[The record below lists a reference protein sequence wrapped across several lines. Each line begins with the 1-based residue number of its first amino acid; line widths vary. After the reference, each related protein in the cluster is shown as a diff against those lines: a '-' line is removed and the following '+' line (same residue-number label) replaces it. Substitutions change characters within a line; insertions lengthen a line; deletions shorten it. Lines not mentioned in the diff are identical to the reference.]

1 MIATFCPPLADPV
14 RAVHWTR
21 AFVFVVA
28 EASSDTAIRLVG
40 RVSMVAPA
48 VLSSE
53 NWPVPLALVALTRT
67 RMRPSL
73 GNAVKAA
80 MVVMETVQVVVETM
94 VGSAIP
100 SPLHW
105 VGSGR

>member
-1 MIATFCPPLADPV
+1 
-14 RAVHWTR
+14 
-21 AFVFVVA
+21 VFVVA
-28 EASSDTAIRLVG
+28 AATIVTTLRLVG
-40 RVSMVAPA
+40 KVSMVAPA

-73 GNAVKAA
+73 GSDVKAA
-80 MVVMETVQVVVETM
+80 MVAMGTVQVVVLTM
-94 VGSAIP
+94 AAPVP
-100 SPLHW
+100 SQW

>member
-1 MIATFCPPLADPV
+1 
-14 RAVHWTR
+14 
-21 AFVFVVA
+21 
-28 EASSDTAIRLVG
+28 
-40 RVSMVAPA
+40 
-48 VLSSE
+48 
-53 NWPVPLALVALTRT
+53 VPLALVALTRT

-80 MVVMETVQVVVETM
+80 MVVMVTVQVVVETM

>member
-1 MIATFCPPLADPV
+1 
-14 RAVHWTR
+14 
-21 AFVFVVA
+21 
-28 EASSDTAIRLVG
+28 
-40 RVSMVAPA
+40 
-48 VLSSE
+48 
-53 NWPVPLALVALTRT
+53 
-67 RMRPSL
+67 MRPSL

-80 MVVMETVQVVVETM
+80 MVVMETVQVVEETM

>member
-1 MIATFCPPLADPV
+1 VTATFCPPVADPV
-14 RAVHWTR
+14 SAVHRTL
-21 AFVFVVA
+21 AAVFVVA
-28 EASSDTAIRLVG
+28 DGSSDTAIRLVG

-53 NWPVPLALVALTRT
+53 NWPVPLAFVALTRT
-67 RMRPSL
+67 RMRASL

-80 MVVMETVQVVVETM
+80 MVAMGTLQVVVLTM
-94 VGSAIP
+94 VYCVP
-100 SPLHW
+100 SQW